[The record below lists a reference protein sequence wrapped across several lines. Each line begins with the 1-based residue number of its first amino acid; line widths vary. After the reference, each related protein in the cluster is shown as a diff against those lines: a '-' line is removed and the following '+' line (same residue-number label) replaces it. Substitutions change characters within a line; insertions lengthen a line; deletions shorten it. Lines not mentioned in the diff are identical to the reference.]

1 MFQAVASSFSVLRN
15 RNFSIYLGGQAISL
29 VGTWLQI
36 TAQGWVVW
44 KLTGSTVDLGI
55 TASLSTLPLL
65 LLGPWTGSWAD
76 RYKPRKLLIGTH
88 VWARLLSF
96 ILGFLVLTNTVQLW
110 HVYALSLILGIIT
123 ALDMPAQQ
131 AFLGDLAGTDEV
143 RQAVNVN
150 VMILQ
155 ASRLVGPAL
164 AGIVIAVFGAGIAFL
179 LNRRSFI
186 PGGLRFFLVPQV
198 GGAPPVHPPHNRVA

>member
-44 KLTGSTVDLGI
+44 KLTGSIVDLGI

-76 RYKPRKLLIGTH
+76 RY
-88 VWARLLSF
+88 
-96 ILGFLVLTNTVQLW
+96 
-110 HVYALSLILGIIT
+110 
-123 ALDMPAQQ
+123 
-131 AFLGDLAGTDEV
+131 
-143 RQAVNVN
+143 
-150 VMILQ
+150 
-155 ASRLVGPAL
+155 
-164 AGIVIAVFGAGIAFL
+164 
-179 LNRRSFI
+179 NRRTLLLGS
-186 PGGLRFFLVPQV
+186 QV
-198 GGAPPVHPPHNRVA
+198 QARRLALIQR